1 MKTWIN
7 KASWIAVASIII
19 ASPAYALK
27 PADEAIIELYQRVE
41 DLQHDVN
48 SLRGKN
54 EQLRHELDTVKK
66 SQKDSLID
74 VDDRITSVEGK
85 LVTPKSS
92 PPSNSKHEVKKEE
105 AVDKIS
111 SDAPRKAS
119 TSTEKSN
126 DAASTQDSRKV
137 KDKIAYKRAYDLLKD
152 DPSAAIADL
161 NDFLEDYPS
170 SRLAANAHYWIGETW
185 YSKGKYKKAKENF
198 LSVLKDYKGSNKESG
213 AALKL
218 GYTFIAMEEWGFA
231 KKTLQDVVKFFPDTR
246 ESDLAKKKLE
256 SITDKK

>member
-66 SQKDSLID
+66 SQKESFID
-74 VDDRITSVEGK
+74 VDDRIASVEGK
-85 LVTPKSS
+85 LKPSASSGSPEHEVEKEEKADKANSDTASKSTETAAKSS
-92 PPSNSKHEVKKEE
+92 
-105 AVDKIS
+105 D
-111 SDAPRKAS
+111 
-119 TSTEKSN
+119 TESAK
-126 DAASTQDSRKV
+126 DSRKV
-137 KDKIAYKRAYDLLKD
+137 KDSVAYKRAYDLLKD
-152 DPSAAIADL
+152 DPSAAISDL
-161 NDFLEDYPS
+161 EDFLDDYPS
-170 SRLAANAHYWIGETW
+170 SRLAANARYWIGETW
-185 YSKGKYKKAKENF
+185 YSKGKYKKAKESF
-198 LSVLKDYKGSNKESG
+198 LSVLKDYKGSDKESG

-218 GYTFIAMEEWGFA
+218 GYTFVALEEWDFA

-256 SITDKK
+256 SIIDKK